1 MEFKFKTIKE
11 NTTAQIIEKKSKF
24 IANIFYIETM
34 EEADRII
41 KETKKKYYDA
51 RHNCFAYILE
61 TGIAEGLLVKYNDDR
76 RTKWNSRSTY
86 VKYNCKRRII

>member
-11 NTTAQIIEKKSKF
+11 DVTAQIVEKKSKF
-24 IANIFYIETM
+24 IANIFYIETV

-61 TGIAEGLLVKYNDDR
+61 TGVAEGLLVKYNDDR

-86 VKYNCKRRII
+86 VEYNSK

>member
-1 MEFKFKTIKE
+1 MDFKFKTIKE
-11 NTTAQIIEKKSKF
+11 NTTAQIVEKKSKF

-34 EEADRII
+34 EEADKII

-61 TGIAEGLLVKYNDDR
+61 TGYYEGLLVKYNDDR

-86 VKYNCKRRII
+86 VKYTSK

>member
-11 NTTAQIIEKKSKF
+11 NVTAQIVEKKSKF

-34 EEADRII
+34 EEADKII

-61 TGIAEGLLVKYNDDR
+61 TGVSEGLLVKYNDDR
-76 RTKWNSRSTY
+76 RTEWNSRSTY
-86 VKYNCKRRII
+86 VEYNSK